1 MNIVDPILF
10 QCRVNADQPAI
21 CAPGARLKPVTYA
34 QLEYMLN
41 SLTRAVLQFG
51 FKPGDIVGVLLN
63 NKIFHVILT
72 LALVRIGL
80 VTVSCRDRS
89 LPKELDATAV
99 FVDMPGPFANVD
111 RIIIADTS
119 WATGDGSPVA
129 PGFVASGD
137 ELCRI
142 ILTSGST
149 GTAKGVA
156 FSHQKLFE
164 KNARF
169 DYTWLDRWT
178 RSSRM
183 FCDLGL
189 SSSLGFY
196 YMLYMLGRGG

>member
-99 FVDMPGPFANVD
+99 SSICPAPLPMSTESLSPIPRGRRATD
-111 RIIIADTS
+111 RRLRQALL
-119 WATGDGSPVA
+119 PVA
-129 PGFVASGD
+129 TNCVGSYSPRAVPEPQRVLPSVIKSCSRKTRGLITLGSIGGLAVRACFA
-137 ELCRI
+137 
-142 ILTSGST
+142 IL
-149 GTAKGVA
+149 V
-156 FSHQKLFE
+156 
-164 KNARF
+164 
-169 DYTWLDRWT
+169 
-178 RSSRM
+178 
-183 FCDLGL
+183 
-189 SSSLGFY
+189 
-196 YMLYMLGRGG
+196 